1 MAFVLPGLVSALG
14 KVMLGDFKQGESAC
28 AGECPVLWSSNV
40 TLVQFRPPCRGGR
53 CGFVR

>member
-1 MAFVLPGLVSALG
+1 VAFVLPGLVSALG

-28 AGECPVLWSSNV
+28 AVECPVLWLNV
-40 TLVQFRPPCRGGR
+40 ALVLFRPPCRGGR